1 LTLDVKRLME
11 LVEPASAELYLR
23 AHGWSSERESEM
35 FSVWRRSDRRAAHL
49 FVPRSR
55 EPDDYGRRLYDFVA
69 KLSQIEERDP
79 EVVATNLR
87 YAASDLVRIRLR
99 GPSVRA
105 GEVPIDEGATLFE
118 GTRKLMLAA
127 ACAAHDPKP
136 FFGTRPPSEASNYI
150 NGVRFGQT
158 ESGSYVVTVI
168 SDLSTTGQQTLLPDY
183 APAPFERR
191 VTETLTDAL
200 VATKEAAQE
209 VMESA
214 EDLAVFDECVPR
226 GVSANLCEA
235 IAYIGSD
242 EEPTTIEVTIDWSA
256 AWTRTTEPVPIDVA
270 FNPGE
275 IKVVQLAG
283 SHLRQL
289 GPYTGATVRGFVR
302 HLDRGTADPVG
313 TIVIDGVANSQ
324 RRSVYVDLA
333 GEAYSRAIAAHE
345 ARQEVTLTGTLVKQ
359 GRHWV
364 LLQPSDL
371 EIGQRF

>member
-1 LTLDVKRLME
+1 VTLDLNRLME

-23 AHGWSSERESEM
+23 AHGWSARRESEM
-35 FSVWRRSDRRAAHL
+35 FSIWGRSDKRTAHL

-79 EVVATNLR
+79 DVVATNLR
-87 YAASDLVRIRLR
+87 YAASDLVRIRLH
-99 GPSVRA
+99 GPNVRA
-105 GEVPIDEGATLFE
+105 GEVPIEEGATLFE

-150 NGVRFGQT
+150 DGVRFGQT
-158 ESGSYVVTVI
+158 ERGSYVVTVI
-168 SDLSTTGQQTLLPDY
+168 SDLSTTGQQTLLPDH

-191 VTETLTDAL
+191 VTETLAEAL

-209 VMESA
+209 FMRSA
-214 EDLAVFDECVPR
+214 EDLAIFEERVPQ

-235 IAYIGSD
+235 IAYIGSG
-242 EEPTTIEVTIDWSA
+242 EVPTTIEVTVDWSA
-256 AWTRTTEPVPIDVA
+256 AWTRVTESLPVDVA
-270 FNPGE
+270 FDPGE
-275 IKVVQLAG
+275 IKVVQLAA

-289 GPYTGATVRGFVR
+289 GPYEGASVRGFVR

-313 TIVIDGVANSQ
+313 RIVIDGLANDR
-324 RRSVYVDLA
+324 RRSIYVELA
-333 GEAYSRAIAAHE
+333 GEAYSRAILAHE
-345 ARQEVTLTGTLVKQ
+345 ARQEVSLTGTLVKH
-359 GRHWV
+359 GRHRV
-364 LLQPSDL
+364 LLHPSDL
-371 EIGQRF
+371 EIVSSF